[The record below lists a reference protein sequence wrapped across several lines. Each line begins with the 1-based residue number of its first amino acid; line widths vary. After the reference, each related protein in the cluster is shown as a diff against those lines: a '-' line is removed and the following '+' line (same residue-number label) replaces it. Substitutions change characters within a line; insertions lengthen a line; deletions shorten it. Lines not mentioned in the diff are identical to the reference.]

1 MAGYDLY
8 VFILCLVVF
17 VLLAG
22 LSTLLLSEICKLT
35 IKTIKHGLEDDKI
48 KEEYFKTQEK
58 KNKNKGLDFILSLFL
73 CLFLCVVFAFSLYVN
88 CTENSFSYDVPTMSV
103 VRSAS
108 MSRKHEKNKY
118 LTFNNLNDQFDTF
131 DIILTYKAPSQE
143 ELKLYDIVVYEADG
157 KLIVHRIVG
166 IEEPTETKHPGERW
180 FLCQGDANEVSDRFP
195 VKYEQIKGIYKG
207 ERIRFVGSFVLFM
220 QSPAGWLCIILVVIA
235 IIAVPIL
242 ENKFEKETNQRLLVL
257 GLITEDDL
265 DEKGKLIRRKKVKD
279 DA

>member
-1 MAGYDLY
+1 MTYETY
-8 VFILCLVVF
+8 ILIVCTIVYA
-17 VLLAG
+17 LLAG
-22 LSTLLLSEICKLT
+22 LSIFVIILFTKMTLRLIR
-35 IKTIKHGLEDDKI
+35 HGVEDDKI
-48 KEEYFKTQEK
+48 KKEYK
-58 KNKNKGLDFILSLFL
+58 KAQGKKRKCGAVDCIVSVFCALLFT
-73 CLFLCVVFAFSLYVN
+73 CACSFSLYVN
-88 CTENSFSYDVPTMSV
+88 VQEDKYFDNIPTLKVVNSG
-103 VRSAS
+103 S
-108 MSRKHEKNKY
+108 MAKKHEKNKY